1 MALVKNAFA
10 TIGFFTVLLVLGLGS
25 WIFRDEIKTWV
36 NEKNEVVMIEPSEEL
51 AVVAEEKIQAILDGE
66 GPRETRLTEAE
77 LQSYLQYRSA
87 DRLPA
92 GVNNLAVD
100 IQDSTLAV
108 SAGLDLT
115 VLDIGGADEV
125 EMLRRVIGDSA
136 LVSSELY
143 PRVTAPG
150 RGRIDI
156 LSLQAGLFPIPP
168 MLIGTVIQQMG
179 LPNEGSALLLDLPA
193 DVIEIR
199 IENEELVLIRDR

>member
-10 TIGFFTVLLVLGLGS
+10 TIGFFTVVLVLGLGS

-36 NEKNEVVMIEPSEEL
+36 NEKNEVVMTEPSEEL
-51 AVVAEEKIQAILDGE
+51 AVVAEAKIQAILDGE

-150 RGRIDI
+150 RGRVDI

-168 MLIGTVIQQMG
+168 MLIGTAIQQMG
-179 LPNEGSALLLDLPA
+179 LPNEGSALLLDLPG

-199 IENEELVLIRDR
+199 IENEELVLVRDR